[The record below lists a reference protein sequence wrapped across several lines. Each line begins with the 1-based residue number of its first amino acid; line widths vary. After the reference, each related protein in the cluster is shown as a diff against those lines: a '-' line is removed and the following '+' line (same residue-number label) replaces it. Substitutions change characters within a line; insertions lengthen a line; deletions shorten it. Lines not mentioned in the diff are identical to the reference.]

1 MNRSGIY
8 VYDINKTFGNFT
20 EKTLISLPDHKLHLI
35 QLRIRTIYPIP
46 ELRGPIILGWRIDY
60 GMITYPNDY
69 QFIKTSRIRCQRAGN
84 YV

>member
-35 QLRIRTIYPIP
+35 QLRIRPIYPIP
-46 ELRGPIILGWRIDY
+46 ELRGPIFWIDY
-60 GMITYPNDY
+60 DMIMYPNDY
-69 QFIKTSRIRCQRAGN
+69 QIYQNI
-84 YV
+84 